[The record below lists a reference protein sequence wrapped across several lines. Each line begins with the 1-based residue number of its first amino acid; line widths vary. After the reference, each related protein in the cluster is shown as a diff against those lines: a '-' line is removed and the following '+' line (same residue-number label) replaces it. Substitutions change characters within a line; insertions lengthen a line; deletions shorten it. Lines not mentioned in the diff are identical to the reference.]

1 MAQQEVI
8 ALKSHKPDPLST
20 GLAGSKFK
28 DLYWSFVI
36 RTWSQLEV
44 NGLSQYLIIHWVLF
58 SRSPSEGID
67 ALYDYTLETSAM
79 CSSIKSLR
87 VHDLCHVHSLAS
99 LQWSGLSDQWMLL
112 PTESCL
118 QCQTWSPWKGRG
130 ALSMPIF
137 VKTERNGQA
146 SVDQDF
152 STASQGSC
160 HVHGI
165 QWLIHCM
172 IHGSTSAMS

>member
-1 MAQQEVI
+1 MAQQEVN

-28 DLYWSFVI
+28 DLYWSFVR

-44 NGLSQYLIIHWVLF
+44 DGLSQYLIIHWVLF
-58 SRSPSEGID
+58 SRSLSEAID
-67 ALYDYTLETSAM
+67 ALYDLYLHFCYELALETSAT

-118 QCQTWSPWKGRG
+118 QCQTWSPWKGRR
-130 ALSMPIF
+130 ALSMPVF
-137 VKTERNGQA
+137 VKMERNGQA
-146 SVDQDF
+146 SVDQGF
-152 STASQGSC
+152 STASQGSR

-165 QWLIHCM
+165 HFCYEL
-172 IHGSTSAMS
+172 T